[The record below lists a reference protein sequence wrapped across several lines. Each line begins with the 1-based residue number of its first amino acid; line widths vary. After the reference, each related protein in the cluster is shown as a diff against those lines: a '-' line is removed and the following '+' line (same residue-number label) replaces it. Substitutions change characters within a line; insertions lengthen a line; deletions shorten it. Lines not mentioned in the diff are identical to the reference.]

1 MVRVIIADDHAIVRK
16 GLDLYIK
23 FQDDVQLVGE
33 VNNGEELSQMLDSI
47 EADVVLLDI
56 DMPKMNG
63 ITALRSLKDAHPSVR
78 FLIMSMHPEEIY
90 GPTVRKMGAA
100 GYISKDDDPKQVI
113 QAVTEVMDGKEIFNE
128 TLYKVNTP
136 IKEKERKI
144 KLSTRESEVLKL
156 LSIGKSNKDIS
167 EELGISDK
175 TVSTYKQRL
184 LNKLQ
189 AKNLVDL
196 INYAKMYQFV

>member
-1 MVRVIIADDHAIVRK
+1 
-16 GLDLYIK
+16 
-23 FQDDVQLVGE
+23 
-33 VNNGEELSQMLDSI
+33 
-47 EADVVLLDI
+47 
-56 DMPKMNG
+56 
-63 ITALRSLKDAHPSVR
+63 
-78 FLIMSMHPEEIY
+78 
-90 GPTVRKMGAA
+90 MGAA
-100 GYISKDDDPKQVI
+100 GYISKDDDPKLVI
-113 QAVTEVMDGKEIFNE
+113 QSVVQVMEGKEIFNE
-128 TLYKVNTP
+128 ALYKVNTP
-136 IKEKERKI
+136 IKEKDRKI

-184 LNKLQ
+184 LSKLQ

>member
-1 MVRVIIADDHAIVRK
+1 M
-16 GLDLYIK
+16 
-23 FQDDVQLVGE
+23 
-33 VNNGEELSQMLDSI
+33 
-47 EADVVLLDI
+47 
-56 DMPKMNG
+56 
-63 ITALRSLKDAHPSVR
+63 
-78 FLIMSMHPEEIY
+78 
-90 GPTVRKMGAA
+90 
-100 GYISKDDDPKQVI
+100 
-113 QAVTEVMDGKEIFNE
+113 
-128 TLYKVNTP
+128 
-136 IKEKERKI
+136 
-144 KLSTRESEVLKL
+144 

>member
-1 MVRVIIADDHAIVRK
+1 MALNPFFLQGSTNEQFLVQDIINEQLKIYGIEVYYLPRKIFKTDNIIREIQSSKFDDS
-16 GLDLYIK
+16 Y
-23 FQDDVQLVGE
+23 
-33 VNNGEELSQMLDSI
+33 
-47 EADVVLLDI
+47 
-56 DMPKMNG
+56 
-63 ITALRSLKDAHPSVR
+63 LRSLKDAHPGVR

>member
-1 MVRVIIADDHAIVRK
+1 
-16 GLDLYIK
+16 
-23 FQDDVQLVGE
+23 
-33 VNNGEELSQMLDSI
+33 
-47 EADVVLLDI
+47 
-56 DMPKMNG
+56 
-63 ITALRSLKDAHPSVR
+63 
-78 FLIMSMHPEEIY
+78 
-90 GPTVRKMGAA
+90 
-100 GYISKDDDPKQVI
+100 
-113 QAVTEVMDGKEIFNE
+113 MDGKEIFNE

-167 EELGISDK
+167 GKNWASA
-175 TVSTYKQRL
+175 TNASTSAATIIF
-184 LNKLQ
+184 NKLQ

>member
-63 ITALRSLKDAHPSVR
+63 ITALRSLKDTHPGVR
-78 FLIMSMHPEEIY
+78 FLIMSMHP
-90 GPTVRKMGAA
+90 
-100 GYISKDDDPKQVI
+100 
-113 QAVTEVMDGKEIFNE
+113 
-128 TLYKVNTP
+128 
-136 IKEKERKI
+136 
-144 KLSTRESEVLKL
+144 
-156 LSIGKSNKDIS
+156 
-167 EELGISDK
+167 
-175 TVSTYKQRL
+175 
-184 LNKLQ
+184 
-189 AKNLVDL
+189 
-196 INYAKMYQFV
+196 

>member
-1 MVRVIIADDHAIVRK
+1 MVKVIIADDHAIVRK

-23 FQDDVQLVGE
+23 FQDDIQLVGE
-33 VNNGEELSQMLDSI
+33 ANNGKELCQMLQSKQT
-47 EADVVLLDI
+47 DVVLLDI

-63 ITALRSLKDAHPSVR
+63 ITALRSLTDAHPTIR

-100 GYISKDDDPKQVI
+100 GYISKDNDPKLVI
-113 QAVTEVMDGKEIFNE
+113 QAISDVMDGKEIFNE
-128 TLYKVNTP
+128 AFYKISTP
-136 IKEKERKI
+136 IKEKKRTV

-167 EELGISDK
+167 KELSISDK

-189 AKNLVDL
+189 AKNVVDL
-196 INYAKMYQFV
+196 INYAQMYQFV

>member
-1 MVRVIIADDHAIVRK
+1 MVKVIIADDHAIVRK

-23 FQDDVQLVGE
+23 FQDDIQLVGE
-33 VNNGEELSQMLDSI
+33 ANNGKELCQMLQSKQT
-47 EADVVLLDI
+47 DVVLLDI

-63 ITALRSLKDAHPSVR
+63 ITALRSLTDAHPTIR

-100 GYISKDDDPKQVI
+100 GYISKDNDPKLVI
-113 QAVTEVMDGKEIFNE
+113 QAISEVMDGKEIFNE
-128 TLYKVNTP
+128 AFYKISTP
-136 IKEKERKI
+136 IKEKKRTV

-167 EELGISDK
+167 KELSISDK

-189 AKNLVDL
+189 AKNVVDL
-196 INYAKMYQFV
+196 INYAQMYQFV